1 MAISNEFA
9 NLIRDSII
17 YGTTF
22 HMFQAKFQLFTDKG
36 TQSSEI
42 TCNITLD
49 NPSAAL
55 VFTYTHGG
63 TANEPKYYF
72 GQTAT
77 LTDGFIDEM
86 KLWCKLDASYPYS
99 HFNEIGMSSG
109 TDHNNWTHV
118 ATEAISQSGSVDYN
132 YNDFLQS
139 FTYTFTPATGTGEVL
154 APANLLG
161 KFNTNASQ
169 IDITPNKFTF
179 YNDEGSGDPVGLG
192 TKTETTTVGV
202 SVTDALKSNI
212 NNISCEVG
220 VDDLPLT
227 PTDFKLFSA
236 ENVLID
242 SGDLTDLT
250 EEGIDWLAGD
260 SLVFTYV
267 SALLKKIT

>member
-1 MAISNEFA
+1 MAISKDFA
-9 NLIRDSII
+9 NLIRESII
-17 YGTTF
+17 HGSTY

-42 TCNITLD
+42 TCDITLD

-63 TANEPKYYF
+63 TPNEPKYYF

-86 KLWCKLDASYPYS
+86 KLWGLLNASYTSYYGVS
-99 HFNEIGMSSG
+99 VSSG
-109 TDHNNWTHV
+109 TTHTNWTHI
-118 ATEAISQSGSVDYN
+118 ATETISESGSVDYD

-139 FTYTFTPATGTGEVL
+139 FTYTFTPSTGTGDVL
-154 APANLLG
+154 PPANLLG
-161 KFNTNASQ
+161 KFNSNASQ
-169 IDITPNKFTF
+169 TDITPNKFIF
-179 YNDEGSGDPVGLG
+179 YNDEGSGSPVVLG
-192 TKTETTTVGV
+192 TRTETTTVGI
-202 SVTDALKSNI
+202 SVTTALQSNI

-227 PTDFKLFSA
+227 PTDFKLFSST
-236 ENVLID
+236 NILID
-242 SGDLTDLT
+242 SGDLTDQT

-267 SALLKKIT
+267 SSLLNKVT